1 MEKFA
6 HRHQLILFD
15 TRLADLRD
23 EISLMIAMLLAEKE
37 AAEAC
42 KSPVRVGFSRLH
54 RRPPH
59 RAAAISAPTESAQIA
74 DRPRLL

>member
-1 MEKFA
+1 MEKFV

-23 EISLMIAMLLAEKE
+23 EISLMIAMLAEKE
-37 AAEAC
+37 PAEAC
-42 KSPVRVGFSRLH
+42 KSPVRVGLSRLH
-54 RRPPH
+54 YRPPH